1 VAQSA
6 ATTVSLLLRAAIQ
19 CLAQPQPLVVVVVV
33 FGTAPAKQAQALQA
47 VVQDHQMQTVI
58 DIVCLVATALL
69 GRDSQAVLDVDL
81 IVKAIINMPAVA
93 VAEQVVQ
100 EKMPAITDM
109 NILRQTAVLAWHQT
123 CWETYIIL
131 QVAEVAA
138 HTICLQVVAQA
149 ELVAEVAV
157 HAITEHH

>member
-6 ATTVSLLLRAAIQ
+6 ATTVSLLLQAAIQ
-19 CLAQPQPLVVVVVV
+19 CLAQPQPSVAEVAV
-33 FGTAPAKQAQALQA
+33 FGTAPAKQARALQA
-47 VVQDHQMQTVI
+47 AEQDHQMQTVTG
-58 DIVCLVATALL
+58 IVCLVATAPLDK
-69 GRDSQAVLDVDL
+69 DSQAVLDVDL
-81 IVKAIINMPAVA
+81 IVKAIINMPAA
-93 VAEQVVQ
+93 VAAEQEVQ
-100 EKMPAITDM
+100 AKMPAITDM
-109 NILRQTAVLAWHQT
+109 NILRQTAVLAWLQT

-131 QVAEVAA
+131 QVAEVVA